1 MKKFFLSILGIAIL
15 AVFIGTTFFLYQKS
29 QEPPV
34 VYETTT
40 AFVANIV
47 KKTVA
52 TGRIVPRKEV
62 AIKSKVS
69 GVVEE
74 IYVEAGQPIEK
85 GDLIAKI
92 ELIPDMA
99 YLSQAESQ
107 LEKARINY
115 ANAQTELH
123 QQEAL
128 YKSKLVSAFDFN
140 KYQLQFE
147 LAVEAVE
154 AAENNVAL
162 IRDGASKRSG
172 KVSNLVRATAG
183 GITLDVPVKEGTFV
197 IESNTFNEGTTI
209 ASIANMDDMIFEG
222 QVDESE
228 VGKLQEGMP
237 LELSVG
243 ALGESQYAAS
253 LEYISPKGNE
263 DQGTIKFEIRAAV
276 TLNKDNFL
284 RAGYSAN
291 ADIVLDRREQ
301 VLAINEANLIIE
313 DNQSFV
319 DLAIGEQQFERK
331 KIATGLSDGINIE
344 VISGLTKE
352 DKFKKL

>member
-1 MKKFFLSILGIAIL
+1 MKTFFLSIIGIAIA
-15 AVFIGTTFFLYQKS
+15 AVFIGTTVFLYQKS
-29 QEPPV
+29 QEPAV
-34 VYETTT
+34 VYETTN
-40 AFVANIV
+40 AFITDIV

-69 GVVEE
+69 GVVQE
-74 IYVEAGQPIEK
+74 IYVQAGQSITK

-99 YLSQAESQ
+99 YLSLAESE

-115 ANAQTELH
+115 ANAQTQL
-123 QQEAL
+123 QQQRVL
-128 YKSKLVSAFDFN
+128 FGSKLVPEFEFN
-140 KYQLQFE
+140 KYQLQYH
-147 LAVEAVE
+147 LAAEAVA

-162 IRDGASKRSG
+162 IRDGSSKKTG
-172 KVSNLVRATAG
+172 KVSNLVRATTSG
-183 GITLDVPVKEGTFV
+183 TILDVPVKEGTFV

-209 ASIANMDDMIFEG
+209 SSIANMEDMIFEG

-228 VGKLQEGMP
+228 VGKLSVGMP
-237 LELSVG
+237 LELNIG
-243 ALGESQYAAS
+243 ALDNSNFTAS

-276 TLNKDNFL
+276 TLDKDTFL

-291 ADIVLDRREQ
+291 ADIVLDRRDQ
-301 VLAINEANLIIE
+301 VLAIDESDLILE
-313 DNQSFV
+313 NNQSFV
-319 DLAIGEQQFERK
+319 DLAVGEQKFERRRVQ
-331 KIATGLSDGINIE
+331 TGLSDGINVEI
-344 VISGLTKE
+344 VGGLTRS
-352 DKFKKL
+352 DSFKNL

>member
-1 MKKFFLSILGIAIL
+1 MKKFFMSVLGIAIAAL
-15 AVFIGTTFFLYQKS
+15 FIGTTVFLYQKS

-34 VYETTT
+34 VFETTGPFT
-40 AFVANIV
+40 TDIV

-69 GVVEE
+69 GVVNE

-99 YLSQAESQ
+99 FLSSAESELQ
-107 LEKARINY
+107 KARINY
-115 ANAQTELH
+115 ANAERELKR
-123 QQEAL
+123 QQAL
-128 YKSKLVSAFDFN
+128 FDVKLIPEFEFN
-140 KYQLQFE
+140 KYQLQYR
-147 LAVEAVE
+147 LAEEAVA

-172 KVSNLVRATAG
+172 KVSNLVTATASG
-183 GITLDVPVKEGTFV
+183 TTLDVPVEEGTFV
-197 IESNTFNEGTTI
+197 IETNTFNEGTTI
-209 ASIANMDDMIFEG
+209 ASIANMEDMIFEG

-228 VGKLQEGMP
+228 VGKLREGMP
-237 LELSVG
+237 LELSIG
-243 ALGESQYAAS
+243 ALGESEYQAR
-253 LEYISPKGNE
+253 LEYISPKGTE

-276 TLNKDNFL
+276 TLDTDNFL

-291 ADIVLDRREQ
+291 ADIVLDKRDG
-301 VLAINEANLIIE
+301 VLAINESDLIIE
-313 DNQSFV
+313 NNKSFV
-319 DLAIGEQQFERK
+319 DLAVGEQKFERRQ
-331 KIATGLSDGINIE
+331 IQTGLSDGINIE
-344 VISGLTKE
+344 VISGLSSS
-352 DKFKKL
+352 DQYKKL